1 MIRQRMLT
9 NEELGLKIRTM
20 RKSRNMTQKD
30 LAIAINQGPTSI
42 TMYET
47 GQRRPDREVLEAL
60 ADVFNVSLS
69 TLILTE
75 PEFDDINEYIDAL
88 PKTTEA
94 RIISGGIDKLPK
106 EQREQ
111 AVAMFKLMF
120 SKYLEEEGDNN
131 ET

>member
-1 MIRQRMLT
+1 MIRQRMLS
-9 NEELGLKIRTM
+9 NEELGLKIRVM
-20 RKSRNMTQKD
+20 RKSRKMTQKD
-30 LAIAINQGPTSI
+30 LGDAIGQSLGSI
-42 TMYET
+42 SMYEN
-47 GQRRPDREVLEAL
+47 GQRRPDRETLEAL

-69 TLILTE
+69 SLILTE

-88 PKTTEA
+88 PKTNEA

-111 AVAMFKLMF
+111 AVAMFRLMF
-120 SKYLEEEGDNN
+120 AKYLSEEGDSN